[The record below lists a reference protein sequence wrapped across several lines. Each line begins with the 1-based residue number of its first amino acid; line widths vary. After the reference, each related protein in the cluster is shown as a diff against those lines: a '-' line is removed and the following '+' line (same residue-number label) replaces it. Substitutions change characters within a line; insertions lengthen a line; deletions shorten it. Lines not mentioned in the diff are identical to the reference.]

1 MKRTFYTIAL
11 AAALLAV
18 GCQKEK
24 GAVTLGADLVN
35 SNTKVYIDNST
46 PKWNEGDPV
55 WVNGNAEHA
64 ITDVNGTS
72 GKIRGVA
79 EASQYLAI
87 YPAEYAS
94 GTASAPTVTIPA
106 QQSYTLNSGNQKMI
120 TPMAAVTTGSHLFFY
135 NLCSLVKVTVENNTG
150 DDFGLKKITVKAN
163 NDYLGGTTSL
173 IVDADNETV
182 TANPMTSGFKTVTLT
197 FPSNTVVADG
207 ESQEC
212 YIAVAP
218 FANANDITITVH
230 TSNNK
235 KFVRTRS
242 IASLDGNTI
251 ASARLNVDALQTT
264 GYFTVNTSTNL
275 KVRFSPGNLQ
285 YKSSSASDAGTFRFA
300 EHQYDYVGFDHAG
313 RGTVYVGNTKC
324 NNIITEVSSW
334 PSTNYHT
341 NNLWIDLFGWGTS
354 GQNRKGC
361 YASSDN
367 SSYGNGSNPIAG
379 TLYDWGRRNSAS
391 LGGGVNW
398 RTLTQQE
405 WNTLLTGRGSHFPSI
420 DGTRAKYLQV
430 TLTGLSDGTHNIA
443 AYGVIIFPDDFEWP
457 ESLPFPTN
465 LNVIG
470 QHSAAQHYTLEDW
483 AVLEEAGAVYLPST
497 GYRQHTVEPNNANI
511 FSNLYYWT
519 ATNSSSTNA
528 YAVRIECNSN
538 GTLTTTD
545 TRSRSNGCA
554 VRLVTEVQ

>member
-1 MKRTFYTIAL
+1 MKRTIYTIAL

-18 GCQKEK
+18 GCQKEN

-79 EASQYLAI
+79 EASQYVAI

-94 GTASAPTVTIPA
+94 GTASAPSVTIPA
-106 QQSYTLNSGNQKMI
+106 QQSYTLVAGNQKMV

-150 DDFGLKKITVKAN
+150 ADFGLKKITVKAN

-173 IVDADNETV
+173 NVDANNETM
-182 TANPMTSGFKTVTLT
+182 TANSITSGFKTVTLT
-197 FPSNTVVADG
+197 FPANTVVADG
-207 ESQEC
+207 GSQEC

-230 TSNNK
+230 TSNNM
-235 KFVRTRS
+235 KFVRTRT
-242 IASLDGNTI
+242 IASLAGNTI
-251 ASARLNVDALQTT
+251 ASARLNVDELQTM
-264 GYFTVNTSTNL
+264 GYFTVNTSSNL

-285 YKSSSASDAGTFRFA
+285 YRSSSNSDAGTFRFA
-300 EHQYDYVGFDHAG
+300 QHQYDYVGCENQ
-313 RGTVYVGNTKC
+313 RYGTVYDGNTKC
-324 NNIITEVSSW
+324 NNLITGSSTG
-334 PSTNYHT
+334 SNFHT

-361 YASSDN
+361 YAN
-367 SSYGNGSNPIAG
+367 STNSNYGQGSNPIAG
-379 TLYDWGRRNSAS
+379 TLLDWGQRNSAA
-391 LGGGVNW
+391 LGGNW
-398 RTLTQQE
+398 RTLTQAE

-420 DGTRAKYLQV
+420 NGTQAKYLQV
-430 TLTGLSDGTHNIA
+430 ALTGLSHGDHNIN
-443 AYGVIIFPDDFEWP
+443 AYGVILFPDDFEWP
-457 ESLPFPTN
+457 ETLPFPTN
-465 LNVIG
+465 LNTLG
-470 QHSAAQHYTLEDW
+470 AHSAAQHYTLEEW
-483 AVLEEAGAVYLPST
+483 AVLEEAGAVYLPNT
-497 GYRQHTVEPNNANI
+497 GYRQNSSEPNNTNVVT
-511 FSNLYYWT
+511 NLYYWT
-519 ATNSSSTNA
+519 ASNSSSTHA
-528 YAVRIECNSN
+528 YAVRFECNASN
-538 GTLTTTD
+538 GTLQTAD
-545 TRSRSNGCA
+545 ARPRSNGCA
-554 VRLVTEVQ
+554 VRLVTNVQ